1 MNVDSPLILAIDR
14 LEVDDARE
22 LIEQTAPSIGV
33 FKFGLEFYLRNGI
46 QSLIKIKEDYSGIRI
61 FLDLKLHDIPNTIKG
76 AAEAVSEIEP
86 EILTVHAAGG
96 KEMIRSAVAML
107 PRTMIAAVTVLTS
120 LKNED
125 LFGMGIENPAE
136 DLVISL
142 AKLAE
147 QAGARAVVS
156 SPLEIRR
163 LRQELP
169 NQKLITPGIRE
180 TGSSSDDQSRTMTAK
195 EALAAGADFLVIGR
209 PITRAARPGDA
220 AASIYESLK

>member
-46 QSLIKIKEDYSGIRI
+46 QSLVKIKEHYSGIRI

-96 KEMIRSAVAML
+96 KEMIRSAVTML